1 MPSRGSPAGT
11 ARVRVD
17 QLLVDRGLAASR
29 GEAARLVMAGR
40 VRLAGQLASK
50 AGQWVRPDVDLAVA
64 AGPAFVGRGGDKL
77 AGALDAFGVTP
88 AGRVCLDVGASTGG
102 FTDCLLQRGARRVY
116 AVDVG
121 RGQLHP
127 RLAADPR
134 VTALEEINARR
145 LEPEAFPE
153 RPDLATIDVS
163 FISVD
168 KVLGSVAACLAPAAP
183 AADVIVLV
191 KPQFEVGRAE
201 VGRGGVVRD
210 PALRGAAVLRVA
222 AAATAIDLRP
232 RAVAAS
238 SLRGPKGNRE
248 VFVHLVRRPFR
259 AAGEGLEG
267 EALRR
272 AVAAAVED
280 AG

>member
-1 MPSRGSPAGT
+1 
-11 ARVRVD
+11 
-17 QLLVDRGLAASR
+17 
-29 GEAARLVMAGR
+29 
-40 VRLAGQLASK
+40 
-50 AGQWVRPDVDLAVA
+50 
-64 AGPAFVGRGGDKL
+64 
-77 AGALDAFGVTP
+77 
-88 AGRVCLDVGASTGG
+88 VCLDVGASTGG

-134 VTALEEINARR
+134 VTALEEVNARR

-163 FISVD
+163 FISID
-168 KVLGSVAACLAPAAP
+168 KVLGSVAACLVPTAPAAP
-183 AADVIVLV
+183 ALPAVDVIVLV
-191 KPQFEVGRAE
+191 KPQFEVGRAQ

-222 AAATAIDLRP
+222 AAAAAIDLRP
-232 RAVAAS
+232 HAVAAS

-248 VFVHLVRRPFR
+248 VFVHLVRRPSR
-259 AAGEGLEG
+259 AAAEGLEG

-280 AG
+280 AR

>member
-1 MPSRGSPAGT
+1 MPSRGSPAGA

-40 VRLAGQLASK
+40 VRLAGQIASK
-50 AGQWVRPDVDLAVA
+50 AGQGVRPDVDLAVA

-134 VTALEEINARR
+134 VTALEQVNARR
-145 LEPEAFPE
+145 LDPQAFAE

-168 KVLGSVAACLAPAAP
+168 KVLGSVAACLAPGAP

-248 VFVHLVRRPFR
+248 VFVHLVRRPLR
-259 AAGEGLEG
+259 AAGQGLEG